1 MPEEDKRSAKQLMGK
16 VVVTKSGKRFG
27 EVSNLSFE
35 TRTGELMYII
45 LKNPT
50 TYAQSM
56 ELEKDTKNNLTI
68 PYSAVVA
75 IGDFI
80 VVAEE
85 ELI

>member
-1 MPEEDKRSAKQLMGK
+1 MPEDDKRSARHLMGK

-27 EVSNLSFE
+27 EVANLSFE
-35 TRTGELMYII
+35 TRSGELMHII
-45 LKNPT
+45 LKNT
-50 TYAQSM
+50 TSYAQSM

>member
-1 MPEEDKRSAKQLMGK
+1 MPEEDKRSAKFLMGK

-27 EVSNLSFE
+27 EVANISFE
-35 TRTGELMYII
+35 TRTGELMHII
-45 LKNPT
+45 LKNT
-50 TYAQSM
+50 TAYAQSM
-56 ELEKDTKNNLTI
+56 ELEKDPRNNLTI